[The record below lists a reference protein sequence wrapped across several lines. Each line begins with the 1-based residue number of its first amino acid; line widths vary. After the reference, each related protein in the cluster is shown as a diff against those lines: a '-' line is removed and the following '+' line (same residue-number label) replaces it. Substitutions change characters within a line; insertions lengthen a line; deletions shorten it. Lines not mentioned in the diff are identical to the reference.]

1 MAALRTKEER
11 RKAGL
16 FPSADVDVATAL
28 ELLDWNW
35 YRFSRSTEKA
45 RPEVIEGLLDA
56 FRRVV
61 AAPEPGT
68 KTEAERLHPR
78 RAGRW
83 RTAAVFMLA
92 ATEGAGEQL
101 PEAWSDAVGAL
112 KVFESQYAWGSKQK
126 ASRLM
131 DVRSNPL
138 LVQAAQAAAV
148 GSSAVPLE
156 LLAVLAMEGSEAS
169 ADALL
174 PHVERALRHEA
185 ELEHLAHLGR
195 YAAKTKA
202 MTGLMQLIDGKLGAA
217 RDASPAMTLATAL
230 GLASSSTFRVEAR
243 VPGSGGA
250 SLTIDVDSRKGS
262 PGFRGWVHH
271 GSVVPLVDEQHQAVC
286 ALEELPKWLER
297 WAAKHSVK
305 WAFDK
310 ATTRHLRGK
319 RATVFLDW
327 LAGN

>member
-1 MAALRTKEER
+1 M
-11 RKAGL
+11 
-16 FPSADVDVATAL
+16 DVSTAL
-28 ELLDWNW
+28 ELFDWNW

-45 RPEVIEGLLDA
+45 GPQLIAGLLDA
-56 FRRVV
+56 FRSVV
-61 AAPEPGT
+61 ASPEPGA
-68 KTEAERLHPR
+68 KTEAERLQSR

-83 RTAAVFMLA
+83 RTAAVFLLA
-92 ATEGAGEQL
+92 ATDGSGDQRS
-101 PEAWSDAVGAL
+101 EAWSDAVGAL

-126 ASRLM
+126 AARLM
-131 DVRSNPL
+131 DVRSNPR

-156 LLAVLAMEGSEAS
+156 LLAVLAMDGSEAS

-174 PHVERALRHEA
+174 PHVERALRNEA

-202 MTGLMQLIDGKLGAA
+202 MTSLMELIDRKLGAA
-217 RDASPAMTLATAL
+217 RDASPAMALATAL
-230 GLASSSTFRVEAR
+230 GLASSSSFRVEAQ

-271 GSVVPLVDEQHQAVC
+271 GSVVRLVDELHQPVC
-286 ALEELPKWLER
+286 ALHELPKWLER
-297 WAAKHSVK
+297 WSAKHSVK
-305 WAFDK
+305 WAFDQ

-319 RATVFLDW
+319 RAAIFLDW
-327 LAGN
+327 LAGT